1 MRLGCRVAEGIAERV
16 IFRSLF
22 PTGMT
27 VFDPLSDDLLGGL
40 PSMSHVSARQEY
52 RMLAEALQLPV
63 SERAAARRAALSA
76 WQETAG
82 EPMRFEHMATSN

>member
-1 MRLGCRVAEGIAERV
+1 
-16 IFRSLF
+16 
-22 PTGMT
+22 
-27 VFDPLSDDLLGGL
+27 
-40 PSMSHVSARQEY
+40 MSHVSARQEY